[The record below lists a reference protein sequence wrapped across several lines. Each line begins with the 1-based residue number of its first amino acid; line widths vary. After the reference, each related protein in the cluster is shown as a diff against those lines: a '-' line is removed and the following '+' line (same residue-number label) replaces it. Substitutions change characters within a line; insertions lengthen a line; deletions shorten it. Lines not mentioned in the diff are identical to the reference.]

1 MQNILSSPGS
11 RGMKKMLDACTLRQK
26 FILNNIANEKTP
38 DYVAKDIDF
47 KGMLQASR
55 TGSPL
60 CGFNSTNKN
69 HFPPATGDDD
79 SPFRMNGQFV
89 RMFVNS
95 KETTEEEEM
104 VNLAANSLTYRAATD
119 LLSRKFRLISTAI
132 TGGK

>member
-26 FILNNIANEKTP
+26 FIMNNIANEKTP
-38 DYVAKDIDF
+38 GYIAKDLDF
-47 KGMLQASR
+47 KGILQAGR
-55 TGSPL
+55 TGTPL
-60 CGFNSTNKN
+60 CGFHCSDKN
-69 HFPPATGDDD
+69 HFPPTMIDDD

-89 RMFVNS
+89 RMFVNN

-104 VNLAANSLTYRAATD
+104 VNLAVNSLTYRAASD
-119 LLSRKFRLISTAI
+119 LLSRKYRLISTAI